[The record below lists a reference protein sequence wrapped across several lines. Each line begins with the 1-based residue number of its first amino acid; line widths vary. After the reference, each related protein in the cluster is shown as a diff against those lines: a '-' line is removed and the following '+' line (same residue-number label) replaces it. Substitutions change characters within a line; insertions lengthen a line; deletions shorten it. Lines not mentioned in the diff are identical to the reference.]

1 MLNTILI
8 IEDDEGIRQFL
19 KEVLLE
25 NRYSVRDAS
34 TGLKGLEITE
44 KIQPDLVL
52 LDLMLP
58 DITGEEVCR
67 KIKALLPGTSVI
79 ILTAKDTTSD
89 VVHGLDL
96 GADDYITKPFTSEE
110 LLARI
115 KARLRGNNT
124 NKSELSVADLVLNQ
138 KTLEVK
144 RGKET
149 ISLTPQEFKLL
160 EYLMANKGTVL
171 TREMILNK
179 IWQYSPDVET
189 RVVDVYMSYL
199 RKKVDKDHAN
209 KLIHSARGFGYI
221 IKESK

>member
-1 MLNTILI
+1 MLYSILI
-8 IEDDEGIRQFL
+8 IEDDEPIRQFL
-19 KEVLLE
+19 KEILLE

-34 TGLKGLEITE
+34 TGLKGLEIAG
-44 KIQPDLVL
+44 KIQPDLIL

-58 DITGEEVCR
+58 DIAGEEVCR
-67 KIKALLPGTSVI
+67 KIKSLFPQTIVI

-89 VVHGLDL
+89 LVRGLNL

-115 KARLRGNNT
+115 KARLRNGHPGKNQ
-124 NKSELSVADLVLNQ
+124 LSVGDLILNQ
-138 KTLEVK
+138 KTLEV
-144 RGKET
+144 RRHGRIIT
-149 ISLTPQEFKLL
+149 LTPQEFKLL
-160 EYLMANKGTVL
+160 EYLMANKGSVL

-199 RKKVDKDHAN
+199 RKKVHKGN
-209 KLIHSARGFGYI
+209 EKKLIHSARGFGYT
-221 IKESK
+221 IKD